1 MSPKSSGKIK
11 SALNCRRERKKLTV
25 AKPVLEVTSPPPY
38 PPVAPK
44 ATSRAIKKSVQE
56 MKVDM
61 WRWELRRK
69 APANQFGYRGGW
81 SAAGSSRR

>member
-1 MSPKSSGKIK
+1 MSPKSSGKIR

-25 AKPVLEVTSPPPY
+25 TKPVLEVTSPPY